1 MVWSGYRVGCGRRHP
16 PHHLSPAKQTT
27 RQGVI
32 PKGASTAPQPAQQ
45 RSDQGRKPVI
55 SEQDSCSLAWII
67 ALMRGL
73 SRERS
78 SESCLPRPNLA
89 AARTRPAPTQT
100 NGSPTTILPNCYKGN
115 RSCVYVQLH
124 ILTLVF

>member
-1 MVWSGYRVGCGRRHP
+1 MRRQP

-67 ALMRGL
+67 ALMR
-73 SRERS
+73 ET
-78 SESCLPRPNLA
+78 EFLPRAGMA
-89 AARTRPAPTQT
+89 ADSENKLPSLGKFFRDVTRPERRDLQKIPQPGEFNDLFSGQDSA
-100 NGSPTTILPNCYKGN
+100 N
-115 RSCVYVQLH
+115 
-124 ILTLVF
+124 

>member
-1 MVWSGYRVGCGRRHP
+1 MGRGGGRQLWASFLFCSGDPLGLVRPNP

-67 ALMRGL
+67 ALMR
-73 SRERS
+73 ET
-78 SESCLPRPNLA
+78 EFLPRPL
-89 AARTRPAPTQT
+89 RHHL
-100 NGSPTTILPNCYKGN
+100 S
-115 RSCVYVQLH
+115 
-124 ILTLVF
+124 

>member
-1 MVWSGYRVGCGRRHP
+1 MKAPAECETWTYWWIVKWSEPPPLASILVWSWDPLRFVRRQP

-89 AARTRPAPTQT
+89 AARTRAAPTQT
-100 NGSPTTILPNCYKGN
+100 N
-115 RSCVYVQLH
+115 
-124 ILTLVF
+124 

>member
-1 MVWSGYRVGCGRRHP
+1 MVKWRGPQPWASFWFGSWDPLRFVRRQP

-73 SRERS
+73 STERYRTVS
-78 SESCLPRPNLA
+78 SN
-89 AARTRPAPTQT
+89 PTL
-100 NGSPTTILPNCYKGN
+100 SAL
-115 RSCVYVQLH
+115 R
-124 ILTLVF
+124 

>member
-1 MVWSGYRVGCGRRHP
+1 MWIGLGTLWSWLRRKP

-55 SEQDSCSLAWII
+55 SEQDSCPLAWII

-73 SRERS
+73 SRERYRTVS
-78 SESCLPRPNLA
+78 SNPTLS
-89 AARTRPAPTQT
+89 AR
-100 NGSPTTILPNCYKGN
+100 SHCKH
-115 RSCVYVQLH
+115 YVL
-124 ILTLVF
+124 

>member
-1 MVWSGYRVGCGRRHP
+1 MGRWGGPQPRAPFLVWSWDPLRFVRRQP

-55 SEQDSCSLAWII
+55 SEQDSCSLAWITARYAVMSQEI
-67 ALMRGL
+67 QDSAPSSASGPKLIT
-73 SRERS
+73 SIDRS
-78 SESCLPRPNLA
+78 P
-89 AARTRPAPTQT
+89 
-100 NGSPTTILPNCYKGN
+100 G
-115 RSCVYVQLH
+115 
-124 ILTLVF
+124 

>member
-1 MVWSGYRVGCGRRHP
+1 MRPHP

-55 SEQDSCSLAWII
+55 SEQDTCSLAWII

-73 SRERS
+73 SRERYRTVS
-78 SESCLPRPNLA
+78 SNPTLSANDPRAQISTSINRPKISQQSGAFRELQLYWRLP
-89 AARTRPAPTQT
+89 
-100 NGSPTTILPNCYKGN
+100 GCGI
-115 RSCVYVQLH
+115 
-124 ILTLVF
+124 